1 MSIDVALALI
11 IGAVLGV
18 FSTVLLIGLAFA
30 VRNKQLNSEQEKTE
44 KHE

>member
-30 VRNKQLNSEQEKTE
+30 VRNKQLNSEQEE
-44 KHE
+44 KEQHE